1 VEEKQDQ
8 EHLNELKTNTRAH
21 EKELRFDRD

>member
-1 VEEKQDQ
+1 
-8 EHLNELKTNTRAH
+8 LKTNTRAH